1 MSLANLNHLL
11 LRSKGRGYTLKPKK
25 KKKKAKKPR
34 YELFRIATEFALIV
48 GAF

>member
-25 KKKKAKKPR
+25 KNKAKKPR